1 MPAVLGQAHIT
12 SSELQRQFLS
22 MGPLFTAEPALLV
35 LTVIV
40 LVGLTSARNHHGT
53 LKNKIDYA
61 QILEGI
67 WHALGPHSPVTGRE
81 RESRDLGLCVY

>member
-12 SSELQRQFLS
+12 PRELQRQLPS
-22 MGPLFTAEPALLV
+22 AGPLFMVEPALLV

-40 LVGLTSARNHHGT
+40 LVGLTSARNHHGP
-53 LKNKIDYA
+53 LKNKIYYA

-81 RESRDLGLCVY
+81 